1 METTVIDM
9 GLVRGVATVFALLA
23 FLAVVAW
30 AYGKRSQE
38 AFRSAAQLPLEEDD
52 GSEKRS

>member
-1 METTVIDM
+1 METIVIDM

-23 FLAVVAW
+23 FLAVVLW

-38 AFRSAAQLPLEEDD
+38 AFNSAARLPLEDDD
-52 GSEKRS
+52 GSEMRS